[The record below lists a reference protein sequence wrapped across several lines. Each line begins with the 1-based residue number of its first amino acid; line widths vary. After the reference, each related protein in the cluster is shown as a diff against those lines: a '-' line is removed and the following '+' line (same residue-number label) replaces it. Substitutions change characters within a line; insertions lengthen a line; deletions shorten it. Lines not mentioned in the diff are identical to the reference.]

1 MIELPTIAVVG
12 IAILVAIG
20 LATAWAIGRQSS
32 DAKTGEVMTVKVD
45 KGKDDRWGVALCD
58 ADGKKLLMK
67 LAPRFK
73 QKGRA
78 DEFADCIRNARIK

>member
-1 MIELPTIAVVG
+1 MIEVTTYTILIAALVFAGAVGVG
-12 IAILVAIG
+12 
-20 LATAWAIGRQSS
+20 WFIGRQAS
-32 DAKTGEVMTVKVD
+32 DAKTGELMIVRVD
-45 KGKDDRWGVALCD
+45 KGKDNRWGVALCD

-73 QKGRA
+73 QKDRA